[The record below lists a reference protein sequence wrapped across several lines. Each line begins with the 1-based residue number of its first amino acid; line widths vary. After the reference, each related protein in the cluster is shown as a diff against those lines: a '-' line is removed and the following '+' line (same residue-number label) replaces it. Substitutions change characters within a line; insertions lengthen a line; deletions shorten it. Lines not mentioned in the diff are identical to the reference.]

1 MGIES
6 RSSTIEFNQRQ
17 DLQKEEKSRYEV
29 ERETRL
35 KGPPIEIRYP
45 SFSLPPLFVIYGDY
59 GYPPRGKRGGA
70 ENDIFRNGGGISK
83 GGIRDRN
90 WPTASCRDSHDLF
103 SIVVATSA
111 TDPRFDLETFVDEKT
126 YFPTIDRSR
135 ICIYISRFEV
145 NFMLLFNYEIR
156 IITDRTGG
164 CKRGRTRRR
173 LSLPAS
179 FSNTFHP

>member
-1 MGIES
+1 MEIMDTRRVENG
-6 RSSTIEFNQRQ
+6 
-17 DLQKEEKSRYEV
+17 V
-29 ERETRL
+29 ERKMIFFEMEAEFRRA
-35 KGPPIEIRYP
+35 GFAIGIGRP
-45 SFSLPPLFVIYGDY
+45 LPVAILID
-59 GYPPRGKRGGA
+59 
-70 ENDIFRNGGGISK
+70 
-83 GGIRDRN
+83 
-90 WPTASCRDSHDLF
+90 DLF

>member
-1 MGIES
+1 MEIMDTRRVENG
-6 RSSTIEFNQRQ
+6 
-17 DLQKEEKSRYEV
+17 V
-29 ERETRL
+29 ERKMIFFEMEAEFRRA
-35 KGPPIEIRYP
+35 GFAIGIGRP
-45 SFSLPPLFVIYGDY
+45 LPVAILID
-59 GYPPRGKRGGA
+59 
-70 ENDIFRNGGGISK
+70 
-83 GGIRDRN
+83 
-90 WPTASCRDSHDLF
+90 DLF

-135 ICIYISRFEV
+135 IYIYISRFEV